1 MKAFLPDAGREF
13 SIDELLSI
21 TDLYRAEDLCDE
33 LCSILRNER
42 DALDHAKKQA
52 AAYRQFLPPQEYAQR
67 SEKVRVLGS
76 MHQRLQRHVARL
88 RKEQKVRDAGPQLD
102 TLEKH
107 FMEAAKAALGR
118 VDYQM
123 VLLIAQ
129 QRQAA
134 QAARL
139 KAS

>member
-33 LCSILRNER
+33 LCIVLRSER

-52 AAYRQFLPPQEYAQR
+52 AAYGRFLSPQDYAERTQ
-67 SEKVRVLGS
+67 KVRSLGS
-76 MHQRLQRHVARL
+76 MHQRLLRHVSRL
-88 RKEQKVRDAGPQLD
+88 RKQQQERAAGPQPD
-102 TLEKH
+102 PLEKH

-134 QAARL
+134 QVARL
-139 KAS
+139 TAS